1 MQVITL
7 VLVICTTALHLHLL
21 AHKPDMNFRRAI
33 ATSQGIGSAVAFSL
47 SIVVIWPV
55 TALLSYHLRVSPP
68 ILRSCQVG
76 LRLTM
81 GGLIGQLLL
90 LNVTTIEQVR
100 AVSVSDDGPPRRSPR
115 PTAHTRARHLC
126 SRGPVPPVAFFM
138 QTRSRAVGGVAR
150 TDGSSLSS
158 VSCALFVC
166 VRASAD

>member
-33 ATSQGIGSAVAFSL
+33 ASPQGIGSAVAFSL

-68 ILRSCQVG
+68 ILRLCQMG
-76 LRLTM
+76 LRLAM

-100 AVSVSDDGPPRRSPR
+100 APALSHDGPPRRSPR
-115 PTAHTRARHLC
+115 PTRARHLC

-158 VSCALFVC
+158 VSCALLVC

>member
-33 ATSQGIGSAVAFSL
+33 ASPQGIGSAVAFSL

-115 PTAHTRARHLC
+115 PTAVHESA
-126 SRGPVPPVAFFM
+126 
-138 QTRSRAVGGVAR
+138 
-150 TDGSSLSS
+150 SS
-158 VSCALFVC
+158 VLAG
-166 VRASAD
+166 VRAPCGIFYADAFACSGGRGADR